1 MTSSSPPEDPH
12 WRAEHRAQARHLARR
27 LRTRHRR
34 ALAVLVVA
42 VAIGGVGLAL
52 ANTGGGAKGGA
63 NRGGASTSAGGA
75 SGGPASAARSRPGVG
90 IQAAADA
97 EAVESPEIR
106 HLISLG
112 KPIYCAAPHG
122 NEVALTFDDGPGTY
136 TRLAIVKL
144 RKHSIKATFFI
155 VGRNIAL
162 LPAALR
168 EERALGAVGDHTFTH
183 PLLTSLAPAEA
194 QEQIVQTKHA
204 VERASGGPVFLFR
217 PPYGAH
223 DATIDS
229 IARRNGLLEILWT
242 VDSQDSLGANYAQIE
257 RTAIAGMK
265 PGAIILMHENHGQ
278 TIRAM
283 LNIFAALKGKHL
295 RAVSVAR
302 LLSDDPPSDAQVR
315 AGGAGCGALYR
326 PGGNGG

>member
-1 MTSSSPPEDPH
+1 
-12 WRAEHRAQARHLARR
+12 
-27 LRTRHRR
+27 
-34 ALAVLVVA
+34 VLI
-42 VAIGGVGLAL
+42 VAIALGVVVLLLAGPGGD
-52 ANTGGGAKGGA
+52 AKGGDK
-63 NRGGASTSAGGA
+63 RPGASTSAGRSHGEPPSGSASRSGA
-75 SGGPASAARSRPGVG
+75 GVR
-90 IQAAADA
+90 APVDA

-106 HLISLG
+106 HLISLD

-144 RKHSIKATFFI
+144 RKHRIKATFFV

-162 LPAALR
+162 LPAALG

-194 QEQIVQTKHA
+194 REQIVRTKRDL
-204 VERASGGPVFLFR
+204 ERASGGPVFLFR

-242 VDSQDSLGANYAQIE
+242 VDSRDSLGANYAQIE
-257 RTAIAGMK
+257 RTVIAGMK
-265 PGAIILMHENHGQ
+265 PGAIVLMHENHGQ

-283 LNIFAALKGKHL
+283 LNIFAALKRKHL
-295 RAVSVAR
+295 RPVSVAR
-302 LLSDDPPSDAQVR
+302 LLTDDPPSDARVR
-315 AGGAGCGALYR
+315 AGVLGCGEGASAGS
-326 PGGNGG
+326 GGG

>member
-1 MTSSSPPEDPH
+1 M
-12 WRAEHRAQARHLARR
+12 AV
-27 LRTRHRR
+27 
-34 ALAVLVVA
+34 ALA
-42 VAIGGVGLAL
+42 GVGLAL
-52 ANTGGGAKGGA
+52 ASTGGDAKGGA
-63 NRGGASTSAGGA
+63 NGGGASTSTSGPNGGHT
-75 SGGPASAARSRPGVG
+75 STTGSRPGADT
-90 IQAAADA
+90 QAPGDT

-106 HLISLG
+106 RLIALG
-112 KPIYCAAPHG
+112 KPIYCAAPRG
-122 NEVALTFDDGPGTY
+122 NEVALTFDDGPGIY

-155 VGRNIAL
+155 VGRNIPL

-183 PLLTSLAPAEA
+183 PLLTGLAPAEA
-194 QEQIVQTKHA
+194 QQQIVHTKHA

-223 DATIDS
+223 DAAIDS
-229 IARRNGLLEILWT
+229 IVRSNGLLEILWT

-257 RTAIAGMK
+257 RTVIAGMK

-283 LNIFAALKGKHL
+283 LNIFAALKRKHL

-315 AGGAGCGALYR
+315 AGGLGCGVGASAGK
-326 PGGNGG
+326 GGG